1 MTEMHVYHR
10 KSEAFTDDKIYP
22 LNSLPYPEVKE
33 KARQK
38 YAGRE
43 ALLETRVSPLDC
55 LWNDVIHCT
64 PVHPQK
70 VMSALSAAGFK
81 TPKMEFFVIPF
92 EMLDPKSTT
101 IFLSSSDPN
110 SDRYA
115 ANNYLEL
122 TADHLRNRQ
131 EFPEATLRYY
141 QESKQ
146 QNRNPLMYVG
156 VPHILYKGVIA
167 VSELS
172 IITVE
177 VE

>member
-1 MTEMHVYHR
+1 MSGIHVYHR
-10 KSEAFTDDKIYP
+10 KSEAFIGDKIYP
-22 LNSLPYPEVKE
+22 LNSLPYQEVKE
-33 KARQK
+33 KASQK
-38 YAGRE
+38 YTGRE
-43 ALLETRVSPLDC
+43 ALLETRVPLLDC

-70 VMSALSAAGFK
+70 VMSALRASGFE

-92 EMLDPKSTT
+92 EMLEPQSTT

-115 ANNYLEL
+115 AHNYLEL
-122 TADHLRNRQ
+122 TADHLRNMQ
-131 EFPEATLRYY
+131 ELPEETLRYY

-167 VSELS
+167 VNELS
-172 IITVE
+172 TTTVE
-177 VE
+177 IE